1 MIHSSENHGLNYE
14 SAIQPLVI
22 TPSPKEGEALPGF
35 ILRTSEANG
44 YKSPLGILH
53 YAGMDDNEARS
64 ARPPLDKLAVL
75 FGKTPEEFK
84 ASGLDGQ
91 DAKHSGRYLQ
101 VMGHAI
107 PSMFTRSKHA
117 SLCLEC
123 VSEFGYVGGFHEL
136 KYAVACHKH
145 QVRAVTICS
154 ECHRPLSWHRMG
166 LTKCS
171 CGADLTQSTS
181 ESVTDSSVLALLG
194 VLYAKLMR
202 QPLNHVQMDDC
213 GFPKEAM
220 EQLSIQTLLSIIY
233 RFGLFNREHT
243 AEEDV
248 EFTAVK
254 TTADVFSDWPH
265 RFHDYLTEVHAPTAN
280 LKASGL
286 RGQFNSFYES
296 FFKNIDQD
304 QQLQFMREAFIAF
317 GQHRWRQASIHPK
330 LSSVSSSQSMSMQR
344 LAITLGVQPSTL
356 RKMIEDKVINVEIN
370 ALNAT
375 RKLVTLA
382 AQQPF
387 EFASGDRLSLK
398 QVAQRLDIPVKVI
411 RAYRSHGY
419 YEAKHFVAPMH
430 MFHERDVE
438 RLHSCL
444 MQRMQFKVPFL
455 VSKRHL
461 TLDQVM
467 RLKVTSEMKA
477 MWLNAVCNRQILA
490 VGTASALPSGLVFE
504 ARKVKSYFD
513 NIKLALQNTVSL
525 SEVESEL
532 AIKRPTLFAL
542 IKHGLLTKTYLKG
555 FGLRITEHSFNHFNN
570 SMIQCRQ
577 IASLKNST
585 QKAVLK
591 LCKQMRIPIIKIS
604 SNTDVYWIPNDN
616 VTLLGVNDGT
626 QDMKVA

>member
-75 FGKTPEEFK
+75 FGKTPSELK
-84 ASGLDGQ
+84 AVGLDGQ

-145 QVRAVTICS
+145 QVRAVTICY

-171 CGADLTQSTS
+171 CGADLTQNTS
-181 ESVTDSSVLALLG
+181 ESVTDPSVLALLG

-202 QPLNHVQMDDC
+202 QPLNYAQMDDC

-233 RFGLFNREHT
+233 RFGLFNREPI

-248 EFTAVK
+248 EFAAVK

-296 FFKNIDQD
+296 FFKNIEQD
-304 QQLQFMREAFIAF
+304 QQLQFMREAFITF
-317 GQHRWRQASIHPK
+317 GQHRWRQAAIHPK
-330 LSSVSSSQSMSMQR
+330 LSSVSSSQSMSMQK
-344 LAITLGVQPSTL
+344 LATTLGVQPSTL

-370 ALNAT
+370 ELNAT

-382 AQQPF
+382 TQQPF
-387 EFASGDRLSLK
+387 EFASGSRLSSK

-419 YEAKHFVAPMH
+419 YEAKHFVAPIH
-430 MFHERDVE
+430 VFHELDVE

-444 MQRMQFKVPFL
+444 MQGMQFKVPFL

-477 MWLNAVCNRQILA
+477 MWLNAVFKRQILA
-490 VGTASALPSGLVFE
+490 VGTASALPSGLVFD

-542 IKHGLLTKTYLKG
+542 IKHGLLTKIYLKE

-570 SMIQCRQ
+570 NMIQCRQ
-577 IASLKNST
+577 VVTLKNST

-604 SNTDVYWIPNDN
+604 SNTDVYWMPNDYVN
-616 VTLLGVNDGT
+616 LLGINDCT
-626 QDMKVA
+626 QDIKVA

>member
-1 MIHSSENHGLNYE
+1 MINASENQALNYE

-75 FGKTPEEFK
+75 FGKTVTELK
-84 ASGLDGQ
+84 AAGLDGQ
-91 DAKHSGRYLQ
+91 DAKHSGSYLQ
-101 VMGHAI
+101 VIGHAI

-123 VSEFGYVGGFHEL
+123 VEEFGYVDGFHEL
-136 KYAVACHKH
+136 KYAVACHQH
-145 QVRAVTICS
+145 QVKTVASCS
-154 ECHRPLSWHRMG
+154 ECHRPLSWYRMG

-171 CGADLTQSTS
+171 CGADLTQNTS
-181 ESVTDSSVLALLG
+181 EGVTDPSVLALLG

-202 QPLNHVQMDDC
+202 QPLNYAQMDDC
-213 GFPKEAM
+213 GFLKEAM

-233 RFGLFNREHT
+233 RFGLFNRELK
-243 AEEDV
+243 AEEDA
-248 EFTAVK
+248 EFAAVK

-296 FFKNIDQD
+296 FFKNIEQD
-304 QQLQFMREAFIAF
+304 QQLQFMREAFITF

-330 LSSVSSSQSMSMQR
+330 FSSVSSSQSMSMQK

-370 ALNAT
+370 ELNAT

-419 YEAKHFVAPMH
+419 YEAKHFVAPIH
-430 MFHERDVE
+430 MFHELDVE
-438 RLHSCL
+438 RLHSDL
-444 MQRMQFKVPFL
+444 MQGMQFKVPFL
-455 VSKRHL
+455 VSNRHL

-477 MWLNAVCNRQILA
+477 MWLNAVSKRQILA
-490 VGTASALPSGLVFE
+490 VGTATALPSGLVFD

-570 SMIQCRQ
+570 SMIQCHKV
-577 IASLKNST
+577 AVLKNST
-585 QKAVLK
+585 QKVVLK
-591 LCKQMRIPIIKIS
+591 LCRQMRIPIIKIT
-604 SNTDVYWIPNDN
+604 SNTDVYWIPNHYVN
-616 VTLLGVNDGT
+616 LLGINDDT
-626 QDMKVA
+626 QDMKAA